1 MPVGHVITRRYY
13 GLLHVYYAITS
24 IHIID
29 YTYSNKQQTQLTYLS
44 DSLKQPSNESEC
56 HVYTRDHFCLKIFNG
71 AENGANFKF
80 YITNQTDLENDTIR
94 KGISI

>member
-1 MPVGHVITRRYY
+1 MPVVRSRNILQG
-13 GLLHVYYAITS
+13 AITS
-24 IHIID
+24 ILCR
-29 YTYSNKQQTQLTYLS
+29 YYYRQTQLNYLS
-44 DSLKQPSNESEC
+44 DSPVARVSAMYMHVTIPALK
-56 HVYTRDHFCLKIFNG
+56 FFNG